1 MQLKT
6 LPAGLDN
13 LHIPSDDD
21 RRRMFEIANASGSG
35 GDSGEGKRKWRR
47 GEVEFEAFM
56 RHLDNAVS
64 FCFYM
69 YVMCTVHV
77 LSLPFMESLKVEVCE
92 SCSYYFFG
100 RVIKLRELLSSL
112 QGYRTGYI
120 YHEPVLRQDR
130 RRMDRANSEV
140 EIPPTATS
148 FSDTWD
154 GEGP

>member
-1 MQLKT
+1 MEFCQSRKVGT
-6 LPAGLDN
+6 L
-13 LHIPSDDD
+13 
-21 RRRMFEIANASGSG
+21 
-35 GDSGEGKRKWRR
+35 
-47 GEVEFEAFM
+47 
-56 RHLDNAVS
+56 
-64 FCFYM
+64 
-69 YVMCTVHV
+69 
-77 LSLPFMESLKVEVCE
+77 
-92 SCSYYFFG
+92 
-100 RVIKLRELLSSL
+100 ELFPR